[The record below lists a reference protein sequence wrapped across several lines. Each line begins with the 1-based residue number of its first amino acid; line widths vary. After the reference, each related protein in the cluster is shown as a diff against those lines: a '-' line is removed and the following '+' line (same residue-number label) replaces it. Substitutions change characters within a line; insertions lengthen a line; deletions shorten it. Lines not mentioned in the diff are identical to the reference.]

1 MVVTKFFAFEEILP
15 WAYQNDTLP
24 KEISDE
30 KPVQTERILD
40 KHEINFSVHENR
52 WRKYIS

>member
-1 MVVTKFFAFEEILP
+1 MVVTKFFAVEEILP

-40 KHEINFSVHENR
+40 KHKINFSVYENR